1 MANLKMP
8 WQKVTVMLDLLFPF
22 FVGCGLLF
30 LFLLVKGPSI
40 WDRLLFLNLF
50 FIFMLLTMIVY
61 ALMVEIDYL
70 LDIAIVYALLGFIG
84 IVFTARF
91 IQRKGKI

>member
-1 MANLKMP
+1 M
-8 WQKVTVMLDLLFPF
+8 MLDYLFPF
-22 FVGCGLLF
+22 FACCGLLF
-30 LFLLVKGPSI
+30 LVLLIIGPSI

-61 ALMVEIDYL
+61 ALIKDLDYL